1 MSSFAMTSG
10 GVSSTVQ
17 DTFDKTKQEIDDLQ
31 SQIERVAGVATQISA
46 ITRQTHLLALNAT
59 IEAARAGEAG
69 RGFAVVA
76 GEVKALARQTAQAT
90 EEISQILAT
99 LNHHADQLSI
109 NSTKLAEHLT
119 ASYGAA
125 DSLVSVPPS
134 DPYDMLPVTDPD
146 PIEYAEPPHDPT
158 GPTEDHIRLVQETFA
173 QVLPIAEQAAE
184 LFYNRLF
191 EIAPEVRSMFPDDLT
206 EQQRKLMAVLKVAV
220 NGLKNPDKLIPVVQE
235 LGVRHKN
242 YGVVD
247 DHYGVVGEALL
258 WTLEQGLGDA
268 FSPEVHEAWAEV
280 YGLLDCHERSRC
292 FCLEPI

>member
-1 MSSFAMTSG
+1 MSSSAMTSG
-10 GVSSTVQ
+10 GVSSAIQ
-17 DTFDKTKQEIDDLQ
+17 DTFDKTKQEITDLQ
-31 SQIERVAGVATQISA
+31 SQIERVAGVATQIST

-76 GEVKALARQTAQAT
+76 GEVKALAGQTAQAT

-125 DSLVSVPPS
+125 DSLVSVPPP
-134 DPYDMLPVTDPD
+134 DPYDMLPVADPA

-280 YGLLDCHERSRC
+280 YGLLATVMKEAAASA
-292 FCLEPI
+292 

>member
-1 MSSFAMTSG
+1 MSSSAMTSG
-10 GVSSTVQ
+10 GVSSAIQ

-59 IEAARAGEAG
+59 IEAARAGDAG

-76 GEVKALARQTAQAT
+76 GEVKVLAGQTAQAT
-90 EEISQILAT
+90 EEISQILTT

-119 ASYGAA
+119 ESYGTAE
-125 DSLVSVPPS
+125 SLVSVPPP
-134 DPYDMLPVTDPD
+134 DPYDMPVADPA
-146 PIEYAEPPHDPT
+146 PMEYAEPPCDPA
-158 GPTEDHIRLVQETFA
+158 GPTEDHIRLVQESFA
-173 QVLPIAEQAAE
+173 LVLPIADQAAE

-191 EIAPEVRSMFPDDLT
+191 EIAPELRSMFPDDIS
-206 EQQRKLMAVLKVAV
+206 EQKKKLMAVLKVAV

-268 FSPEVHEAWAEV
+268 FSPEVHEAWVEV
-280 YGLLDCHERSRC
+280 YGLLATVMKEAAASA
-292 FCLEPI
+292 